1 VDKAAGDKVSAATT
15 NQSGFLQCRA
25 TRVGEDTTLAQIIR
39 MVSDAAATKAP
50 IAKIADRVSGVF
62 VPIVIS
68 IAAVTTLVLQRSPL
82 YGVALGTG
90 VFVLGVGYAV
100 AHYRRWRFE
109 LQEDA
114 LELHYGVFTHVDSSV
129 PYVRVQHVDTE
140 RNLLAR
146 LVGLSAVVVYTAG
159 SRGADVTIPGLTPA
173 RARELHDRLREL
185 AIRSE
190 PEDGV

>member
-1 VDKAAGDKVSAATT
+1 MESLHRRVILIW
-15 NQSGFLQCRA
+15 SG
-25 TRVGEDTTLAQIIR
+25 RVLVPAVIL
-39 MVSDAAATKAP
+39 
-50 IAKIADRVSGVF
+50 GV
-62 VPIVIS
+62 VV
-68 IAAVTTLVLQRSPL
+68 AAVAMLVLQRTPL
-82 YGVALGTG
+82 YGVALGAG
-90 VFVLGVGYAV
+90 VFVLGVLHAI

-114 LELHYGVFTHVDSSV
+114 LELRHGVFTHVDSSV
-129 PYVRVQHVDTE
+129 PYVRIQHVDTE
-140 RNLLAR
+140 RNPLAR

>member
-1 VDKAAGDKVSAATT
+1 MWAVRVLALAVILGLVVGAVAT
-15 NQSGFLQCRA
+15 L
-25 TRVGEDTTLAQIIR
+25 L
-39 MVSDAAATKAP
+39 
-50 IAKIADRVSGVF
+50 
-62 VPIVIS
+62 
-68 IAAVTTLVLQRSPL
+68 LQRSPL
-82 YGVALGTG
+82 YGVALGVG
-90 VFVLGVGYAV
+90 VFVSGVGYAV

-109 LQEDA
+109 LQADA

-140 RNLLAR
+140 RSLLAR
-146 LVGLSAVVVYTAG
+146 LIGLSAVVVYTAG

>member
-1 VDKAAGDKVSAATT
+1 MWAV
-15 NQSGFLQCRA
+15 
-25 TRVGEDTTLAQIIR
+25 RVLVLA
-39 MVSDAAATKAP
+39 V
-50 IAKIADRVSGVF
+50 VLGV
-62 VPIVIS
+62 VV
-68 IAAVTTLVLQRSPL
+68 AAVATLVLQRSPQ
-82 YGVALGTG
+82 YGFALGTG

-114 LELHYGVFTHVDSSV
+114 LELRYGVFTHVDSSV

>member
-1 VDKAAGDKVSAATT
+1 MTS
-15 NQSGFLQCRA
+15 LHR
-25 TRVGEDTTLAQIIR
+25 RVILVWSVHVLALA
-39 MVSDAAATKAP
+39 VVLGLVVGA
-50 IAKIADRVSGVF
+50 
-62 VPIVIS
+62 IV
-68 IAAVTTLVLQRSPL
+68 ALWFERTPL
-82 YGVALGTG
+82 YGAVLGTG
-90 VFVLGVGYAV
+90 VFVLGVGHAV

-109 LQEDA
+109 LEADA
-114 LELHYGVFTHVDSSV
+114 LELRHGVFTHVDSSV
-129 PYVRVQHVDTE
+129 PYVRIQHVDTE

-173 RARELHDRLREL
+173 RARKLHDQLREL